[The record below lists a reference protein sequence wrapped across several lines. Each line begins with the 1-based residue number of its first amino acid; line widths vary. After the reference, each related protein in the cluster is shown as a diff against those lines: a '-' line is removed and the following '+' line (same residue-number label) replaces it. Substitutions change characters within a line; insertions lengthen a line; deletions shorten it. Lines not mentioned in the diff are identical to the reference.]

1 MAQAFVGCPF
11 PDLGARGRG
20 LVLLNVKARL
30 RLGADLG
37 VTHQELPGMNRYS
50 RRGLRLGR
58 SWWMG
63 SAMAC
68 SLSAPER
75 TWRHCG

>member
-1 MAQAFVGCPF
+1 
-11 PDLGARGRG
+11 
-20 LVLLNVKARL
+20 
-30 RLGADLG
+30 
-37 VTHQELPGMNRYS
+37 MNRYS